1 VKLYFLRHATASD
14 IAPSD
19 AERPLTALGK
29 GEAHMAGLALAKL
42 GVKPDAILSSP
53 LVRAWQTARGAAEAL
68 QFGGDIISC
77 DELQNGVDTPDL
89 LRAIKH
95 STGPGAAEVVLVGHM
110 PSLAQHI
117 AVLIDAGN
125 PNGLSLGKGAI
136 ACVSLTALRPGDGEL
151 RWFMRQ
157 KQLEKLV
164 H

>member
-1 VKLYFLRHATASD
+1 MKLYLLRHATASD

-19 AERPLTALGK
+19 AERPLTAAGK
-29 GEAHMAGLALAKL
+29 GEAHIAGLALAVL
-42 GVKPDAILSSP
+42 GVKLDAILSSP
-53 LVRAWQTARGAAEAL
+53 LVRAWQTARGVAEAL
-68 QFGGDIISC
+68 KFTGDIVSC
-77 DELQNGVDTPDL
+77 DELQNDADTLDL

-95 STGPGAAEVVLVGHM
+95 SAGVDAAEVLLVGHM

-117 AVLIDAGN
+117 AALIDAGN

-136 ACVSLTALRPGDGEL
+136 ACVSLSALRPGTGDL

-157 KQLEKLV
+157 KQFEKLV